1 MELCDL
7 FIVTSQLG
15 AILTCLCVF
24 NRVMLENP
32 AVPVSVELL
41 ALR

>member
-1 MELCDL
+1 MELCDF

-24 NRVMLENP
+24 NRVMQENP
-32 AVPVSVELL
+32 AVPVSAELL